1 MRRLLLAAATLAIA
15 FPLLASDATAPKST
29 GAPVPLLWKVSD
41 KDNTVYLLGSFHMLT
56 KDDYPLSK
64 DIDAAYADAEEVV
77 FELPPEEMLSKDL
90 GLAMTKAAIR
100 TDGTTLD
107 DELPPAQRA
116 RLAQWLQ
123 DNDAT
128 LRQMGLQPA
137 MFQMVD
143 AWYASLLVTIAEA
156 RAAGF
161 DSELGLDAHLGKQA
175 TADGKRTS
183 GLEGGMKQLA
193 MFESMDKQVQLQLMA
208 ESLDE
213 TEGGKAALQRLH
225 AQWRER
231 RCRPVVEEARRRIPR
246 RIPGALQ
253 DDQQRSQRGVGAAAA
268 QAPRR
273 AGYRRHVGRGRCAAP
288 ARQGRR
294 GRTHEG
300 AGLHG
305 RARLL
310 GVREAVSRAWPP

>member
-15 FPLLASDATAPKST
+15 FPLLAADATAPKTT

-56 KDDYPLSK
+56 EDDYPLSK

-107 DELPPAQRA
+107 GDLPPAQRA

-128 LRQMGLQPA
+128 LQQMNLQPA
-137 MFQMVD
+137 MFQMLD
-143 AWYASLLVTIAEA
+143 AWYASLLVTIVEA

-193 MFESMDKQVQLQLMA
+193 MFEAMDKQVQLQLMA

-225 AQWRER
+225 AQWRSGDVDQLWKKLGVEFR
-231 RCRPVVEEARRRIPR
+231 DEYPALYKTINSDRNAAWVPLLRKRLDAPGTDDTLVVVGALHLLGKDGVVERMK
-246 RIPGALQ
+246 
-253 DDQQRSQRGVGAAAA
+253 A
-268 QAPRR
+268 Q
-273 AGYRRHVGRGRCAAP
+273 GYTVERVCSACAK
-288 ARQGRR
+288 R
-294 GRTHEG
+294 
-300 AGLHG
+300 
-305 RARLL
+305 
-310 GVREAVSRAWPP
+310 

>member
-1 MRRLLLAAATLAIA
+1 
-15 FPLLASDATAPKST
+15 
-29 GAPVPLLWKVSD
+29 
-41 KDNTVYLLGSFHMLT
+41 
-56 KDDYPLSK
+56 
-64 DIDAAYADAEEVV
+64 VV

-90 GLAMTKAAIR
+90 GLAMTMAAIR

-107 DELPPAQRA
+107 GDLPPAQRA

-128 LRQMGLQPA
+128 LQQMGLQPA
-137 MFQMVD
+137 MFQMLD
-143 AWYASLLVTIAEA
+143 AWYASLLVTIVEA

-193 MFESMDKQVQLQLMA
+193 IFEAMDKQVQLQLMA

-225 AQWRER
+225 AQWRSGDVDQLWKKLGVEFR
-231 RCRPVVEEARRRIPR
+231 DEYPALYKTINSDRNAAWMPLLRKRLDAPGTDDTLVVVGALHLLGKDGVVERMK
-246 RIPGALQ
+246 
-253 DDQQRSQRGVGAAAA
+253 A
-268 QAPRR
+268 Q
-273 AGYRRHVGRGRCAAP
+273 GYTVERVCSACAK
-288 ARQGRR
+288 R
-294 GRTHEG
+294 
-300 AGLHG
+300 
-305 RARLL
+305 
-310 GVREAVSRAWPP
+310 